1 MEWAIVPSS
10 IAATA
15 AVLSLLWRVW
25 DVRQARP
32 RVSVTDVRVSL
43 QTMLEGCQGWS
54 FTLTV
59 ENLSNRPDVL
69 RDITILPTEGPPFHF
84 GQLVTRQLEPRE
96 PMTVGY
102 GYQADFLVA
111 RGGGVRGD
119 ILVEFSRAGVRRFPF
134 QCKCPPLDSS

>member
-1 MEWAIVPSS
+1 VEWAIVPSS

-54 FTLTV
+54 FALTV
-59 ENLSNRPDVL
+59 ENLSSRPDVL
-69 RDITILPTEGPPFHF
+69 RDIAIFPTEGSLFHF
-84 GQLVTRQLEPRE
+84 DQAVPRQLEPRE
-96 PMTVGY
+96 PTKVAY
-102 GYQADFLVA
+102 SHQANFLVP
-111 RGGGVRGD
+111 RGSAVDGEIV
-119 ILVEFSRAGVRRFPF
+119 IEFSRAGVRRFPF
-134 QCKCPPLDSS
+134 QCRCPPLDSP